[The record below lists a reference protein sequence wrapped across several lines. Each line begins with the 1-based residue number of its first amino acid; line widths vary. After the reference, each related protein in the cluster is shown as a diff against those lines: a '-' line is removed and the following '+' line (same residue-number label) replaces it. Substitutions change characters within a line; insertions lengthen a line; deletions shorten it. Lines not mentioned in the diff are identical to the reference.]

1 MDDDSWNNGTADVPV
16 PLNGADLAEYE
27 GPILRAVESCNSHNA
42 GNLMLCFR
50 KEWNPGVKE
59 KVLSAIP
66 SLEIRGGELMALSL
80 IHIYRTFI
88 SNLRLLPELK
98 WASLGDLYR
107 MENKEKYPLKE
118 WEEAVSYLLGCEVR
132 FNNYEEIG
140 KSLKPFSLEV
150 K

>member
-1 MDDDSWNNGTADVPV
+1 MKKG
-16 PLNGADLAEYE
+16 LLEQLAEQ
-27 GPILRAVESCNSHNA
+27 H
-42 GNLMLCFR
+42 
-50 KEWNPGVKE
+50 
-59 KVLSAIP
+59 
-66 SLEIRGGELMALSL
+66 
-80 IHIYRTFI
+80 RTVI

-98 WASLGDLYR
+98 WTALGDLYR
-107 MENKEKYPLKE
+107 MQDKEAYPLKE